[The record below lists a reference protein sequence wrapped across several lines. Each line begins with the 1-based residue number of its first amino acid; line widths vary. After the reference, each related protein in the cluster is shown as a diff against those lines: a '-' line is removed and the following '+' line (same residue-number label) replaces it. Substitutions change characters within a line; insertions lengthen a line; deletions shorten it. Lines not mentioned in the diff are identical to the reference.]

1 MLLCAG
7 VTPPAM
13 LRRANRDVD
22 WAGMWEV
29 GHGKWDGLT
38 GYIRDV
44 CLARTGCRRA
54 IHCAGLYMLHC
65 PPSTHYLAVY
75 SLALSAK
82 PKALG

>member
-44 CLARTGCRRA
+44 CLA
-54 IHCAGLYMLHC
+54 HCVLAADARFTARGFICYTVPRLH
-65 PPSTHYLAVY
+65 TI
-75 SLALSAK
+75 
-82 PKALG
+82 